1 MNTNQERVS
10 EVARD
15 WTDVVGDWLF
25 GLVHQGFSGLEGVMS
40 PETVVNLSKAV
51 STFIFIFT
59 ELTILFLLISFII
72 GLLQSYIPPEKIQ
85 KMLSRKRGYFMA
97 ALMGAIT
104 PFCSCSTI
112 PFLKGLIR
120 AGAGFG
126 GIIIFLL
133 ASPLL
138 NPIIIGLFFI
148 SFGLKVAVYYFTV
161 AMLFS
166 IVAGIV
172 LERLGFEKY
181 VRPLDTPDPVA
192 CACGSGEPEPTGF
205 RHFSSIA
212 WKQAQTDFKQA
223 FWFMFGGVVIGAM
236 IYGFVP
242 AEFISTHAG
251 GESPFAV
258 PFAAV
263 IGVPLYIR
271 AEAVIPISLGLVQ
284 KGMSLGAVMA
294 FIIGSAGASLTEVVM
309 LKALF
314 RKQIIAMFLVV
325 VFSMAI
331 FAGYLLPV
339 IL

>member
-1 MNTNQERVS
+1 MNTTQEQAA
-10 EVARD
+10 EAARD
-15 WTDVVGDWLF
+15 WTDSVGDWLF
-25 GLVHQGFSGLEGVMS
+25 DLVSGGLSGMEAFMS
-40 PETVVNLSKAV
+40 PEALANLSKAV
-51 STFIFIFT
+51 STFIFIFS
-59 ELTILFLLISFII
+59 ELTVLFLLISFII
-72 GLLQSYIPPEKIQ
+72 GILQSYIPPDKIQ
-85 KMLSRKRGYFMA
+85 HVLSRKRGYFLA
-97 ALMGAIT
+97 AVLGAIT

-126 GIIIFLL
+126 GIIVFLL

-148 SFGLKVAVYYFTV
+148 SFGLKVAVYYFAV
-161 AMLFS
+161 AMIFS
-166 IVAGIV
+166 IIAGFV
-172 LERLGFEKY
+172 LERMGFEKY
-181 VRPLDTPDPVA
+181 VRPLDPPDPVS
-192 CACGSGEPEPTGF
+192 CACGSGEPEARGF
-205 RHFSSIA
+205 RAYGSKA
-212 WKQAQTDFKQA
+212 WKQAKSDFKQA

-242 AEFISTHAG
+242 AAFISEYAG
-251 GESPFAV
+251 GSSPLAV
-258 PFAAV
+258 PVAAV

-314 RKQIIAMFLVV
+314 RKQIIAAFLVV
-325 VFSMAI
+325 VFAMAI
-331 FAGYLLPV
+331 LAGYLLPV
-339 IL
+339 VL